1 MSKLMEV
8 TAKITEILRL
18 NYKQFKQLCM
28 LAQGEFRR
36 LLLAG
41 SDERT
46 EILRRLF
53 DTGLYRSVQQ
63 ELADAAKAAAER
75 RDSLRL
81 RAAEACR
88 RVVPVPNASPS
99 SDGAGTPWPPPSSL
113 KEDGLGGLPEIT
125 EALEEQNR
133 QDNER
138 LRSLTKKIEEEDR
151 RREQAAV
158 AREAARLREEKR
170 RRLEQVGR
178 SSACAEREPESRFK
192 AERLE
197 QALRAQSWTPFA
209 LLKQAR
215 GQEEASRRGGE
226 LDAALTR
233 LRGTE
238 ERAAVR
244 EQAAREQANQ
254 RGALSDQ
261 PGGAG
266 GPASPV

>member
-1 MSKLMEV
+1 MSPWSSEHRGKRYTVTRRPEYTRPKRRGRQYPPARLGELWLPDGGTVSKLMEV

-88 RVVPVPNASPS
+88 RVVPSQ
-99 SDGAGTPWPPPSSL
+99 TRPPRQTGGDALAAALSL

-158 AREAARLREEKR
+158 ALGGGPPPGRETASAGAGGEELRL
-170 RRLEQVGR
+170 
-178 SSACAEREPESRFK
+178 AEREPESRFK

-197 QALRAQSWTPFA
+197 QALR
-209 LLKQAR
+209 
-215 GQEEASRRGGE
+215 G
-226 LDAALTR
+226 
-233 LRGTE
+233 
-238 ERAAVR
+238 RA
-244 EQAAREQANQ
+244 
-254 RGALSDQ
+254 GALS
-261 PGGAG
+261 PC
-266 GPASPV
+266 